1 MEEHPL
7 EFTLSENPWAPTKVV
22 AEINQ
27 RTGSRLELTGLS
39 DQIGGVSSA
48 AYVRWPDGRAGVITR
63 PTIPLAY
70 MHLTAETLQLVRA
83 HALPVPRYDLIMQL
97 ADGMVT
103 VVQERL
109 PGKHVTRFD
118 AGLVEEMVATNEKF
132 AGLLVDRPDV
142 PPPPQFPVLV
152 AGEHPWQKTLGRYDE
167 RSRRILKRFLEI
179 DDGESFEVTGGDVVH
194 TDFSFGNVLFDDHGK
209 VSAVVDWNF
218 GIARGDR
225 RFALLGMRDNLVIE
239 CSSYEG
245 FQEAVDRLDEILTTT
260 LDAELLRIYRIHRSV
275 HSVHRSISNG
285 FRSEKIE
292 YDLEAAQCR
301 LDGTTPPPHIW

>member
-1 MEEHPL
+1 MDEHPL

-27 RTGSRLELTGLS
+27 RTGDKLELTGLS
-39 DQIGGVSSA
+39 DQVGGVSSA
-48 AYVRWPDGRAGVITR
+48 AYVRWPDGRAGVVTR

-70 MHLTAETLQLVRA
+70 MHLTAEILRMVRA
-83 HALPVPRYDLIMQL
+83 HGLPVPRYDVILQL

-109 PGKHVTRFD
+109 PGKHVTRFS
-118 AGLVEEMVATNEKF
+118 AGLIEEMVATNERF
-132 AGLLVDRPDV
+132 AGLLADRPDV
-142 PPPPQFPVLV
+142 PPPPQFPRLV
-152 AGEHPWQKTLGRYDE
+152 AGEHPWEETLGRYDE
-167 RSRRILKRFLEI
+167 RSRRILERFLEI
-179 DDGESFEVTGGDVVH
+179 DDGEPFEMTGDDVVH
-194 TDFSFGNVLFDDHGK
+194 TDFSFGNVLFDDHGT

-225 RFALLGMRDNLVIE
+225 RFALLDMRDNLVIE
-239 CSSYEG
+239 RRSSEG
-245 FQEAVDRLDEILTTT
+245 FQEAVDRLDEILAAT
-260 LDAELLRIYRIHRSV
+260 LGEDLLRIYRIHRSV

-285 FRSEKIE
+285 FRPEKIE

-301 LDGTTPPPHIW
+301 LDGTTPPPHVW

>member
-7 EFTLSENPWAPTKVV
+7 EFTLSENPWAPTRIV
-22 AEINQ
+22 AEINE
-27 RTGSRLELTGLS
+27 RTGSSLELTGLAN
-39 DQIGGVSSA
+39 QVGGVSSA

-63 PTIPLAY
+63 PTIPLDHT
-70 MHLTAETLQLVRA
+70 HLTAEILQLVRA
-83 HALPVPRYDLIMQL
+83 RGLPVPRYDLIMQS
-97 ADGMVT
+97 ADGLVT

-109 PGKHVTRFD
+109 PGRHVTRFD
-118 AGLVEEMVATNEKF
+118 AGLVEELVATNERF
-132 AGLLVDRPDV
+132 AGLLADRPDV
-142 PPPPQFPVLV
+142 PPPPQFPQLV
-152 AGEHPWQKTLGRYDE
+152 AGEHPWRETLGRYDD
-167 RSRRILKRFLEI
+167 RSRRILERFLEI
-179 DDGESFEVTGGDVVH
+179 DDGEPFEMTGGDVVH

-225 RFALLGMRDNLVIE
+225 RFALLDLRDHLVVG
-239 CSSYEG
+239 CGSCEG
-245 FQEAVDRLDEILTTT
+245 CQEAVDRLDEILART
-260 LDAELLRIYRIHRSV
+260 LGADLLRIYRIHRSV

-285 FRSEKIE
+285 FRREKIE